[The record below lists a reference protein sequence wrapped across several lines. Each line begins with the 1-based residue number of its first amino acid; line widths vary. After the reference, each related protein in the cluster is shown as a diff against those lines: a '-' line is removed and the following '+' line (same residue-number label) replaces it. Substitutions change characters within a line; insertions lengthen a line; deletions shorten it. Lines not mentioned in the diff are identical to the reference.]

1 MLALRGVYQ
10 YGQIHLD
17 QVVNCNKPVAVIVTF
32 LEDEQVLQ
40 QYSIPSKI
48 NSLQT
53 AFDELR
59 TLCAEENYEW
69 KIPARQNRLVEY

>member
-10 YGQIHLD
+10 NGQILLD
-17 QVVNCNKPVAVIVTF
+17 QVVHCDKPIAVIVTF
-32 LEDEQVLQ
+32 LEDEQALQ
-40 QYSIPSKI
+40 QHAISSKI

-53 AFDELR
+53 ALNELR

-69 KIPARQNRLVEY
+69 AIPARQNRLVKY